1 MAKKEM
7 THREAFCV
15 VQESGTDARLYGLFT
30 HSFASRLHGSN
41 LIQERMACCSK
52 EPRP

>member
-1 MAKKEM
+1 VAKKEM

-52 EPRP
+52 ELWP